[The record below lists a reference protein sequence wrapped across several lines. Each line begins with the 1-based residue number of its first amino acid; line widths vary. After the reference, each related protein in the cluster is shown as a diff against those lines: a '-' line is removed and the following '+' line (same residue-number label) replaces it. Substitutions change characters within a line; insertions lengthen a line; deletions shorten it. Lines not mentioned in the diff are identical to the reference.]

1 MRKPSSKDQLTP
13 KEEELM
19 HLLWNYGPIQISR
32 LLELYPEPRPHFNTV
47 STVMRRL
54 EAKGLVD
61 HSETGGSF
69 HYFATARK
77 EDFMRKGLSEF
88 ISKYFGGSYFG
99 AVSALVAEE
108 KISAEELD
116 ELLDLVKNKRK

>member
-1 MRKPSSKDQLTP
+1 MRKTSPKDRLTP

-19 HLLWNYGPIQISR
+19 HLLWDFGPLQISR

-54 EAKGLVD
+54 EAKGLVS
-61 HSETGGSF
+61 HTESGGSF

-77 EDFMRKGLSEF
+77 DDYMRKGLSDF

-99 AVSALVAEE
+99 AVSALVDEE
-108 KISAEELD
+108 KISAAELS
-116 ELLDLVKNKRK
+116 ELLDLVKNRQK